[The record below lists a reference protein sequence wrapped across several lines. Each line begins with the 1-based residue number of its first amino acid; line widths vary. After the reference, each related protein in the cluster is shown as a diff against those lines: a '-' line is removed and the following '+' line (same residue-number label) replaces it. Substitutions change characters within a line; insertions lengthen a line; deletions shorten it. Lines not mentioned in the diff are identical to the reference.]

1 METDIVIIGGGPA
14 GLTAGIYSARYGLKT
29 ILIEKGLV
37 GGTMNLATSIQN
49 WPGVK
54 NSSGA
59 ELMNSFKEH
68 AIESGVE
75 IKNNQ
80 VLEIKD
86 GAQKTIVM
94 QGEEII
100 AKAIIVAVGSR
111 SKVLGVRGEKEFLNK
126 GVHSCA
132 TCDGPMYKDKQVVII
147 GEDNRAVEE
156 AIYLKSIAK
165 KVMII
170 TSKKELSA
178 EKAKQENATGIEVL
192 TETTVKEFKRS
203 KFLEKVVL
211 KDKEGKEFAIEAEGA
226 FIYVGTEPNADFVD
240 VKKDEFGRIIV
251 NEKMETNKEGIFACG
266 DCIKKELLQVVTS
279 AGEGAT
285 AAFSASKFIR
295 SKK

>member
-1 METDIVIIGGGPA
+1 
-14 GLTAGIYSARYGLKT
+14 
-29 ILIEKGLV
+29 
-37 GGTMNLATSIQN
+37 
-49 WPGVK
+49 
-54 NSSGA
+54 
-59 ELMNSFKEH
+59 
-68 AIESGVE
+68 
-75 IKNNQ
+75 
-80 VLEIKD
+80 
-86 GAQKTIVM
+86 
-94 QGEEII
+94 
-100 AKAIIVAVGSR
+100 
-111 SKVLGVRGEKEFLNK
+111 
-126 GVHSCA
+126 
-132 TCDGPMYKDKQVVII
+132 
-147 GEDNRAVEE
+147 
-156 AIYLKSIAK
+156 LKSIAK

-192 TETTVKEFKRS
+192 TETTVKEFKGS